1 MCSSACIEYT
11 WSLLLQQSWLVAGN
25 PPGKTIHPKQHGDL
39 HFSRLFREQRFL
51 FYSVKKKGPEN
62 IILRG
67 GAQSCFHFFVST
79 GHGTLLGFP
88 SKFSLNEIREN
99 ERTKFVNFCSKFS
112 RISMHFL
119 LNFPQIFYFRKIF
132 VRLKW
137 KSFHF
142 SSRRISNEFRES
154 FERISQIFL
163 TNFAKVTNEFRETFD
178 RISQNLFKE
187 HFRKNFSFRSYFHWL
202 NEIFAKEIQRKLG
215 NPILCLYVDC

>member
-1 MCSSACIEYT
+1 M
-11 WSLLLQQSWLVAGN
+11 
-25 PPGKTIHPKQHGDL
+25 
-39 HFSRLFREQRFL
+39 
-51 FYSVKKKGPEN
+51 
-62 IILRG
+62 
-67 GAQSCFHFFVST
+67 
-79 GHGTLLGFP
+79 LGFP

-112 RISMHFL
+112 RISMHFAK
-119 LNFPQIFYFRKIF
+119 IFHLRKIF

-163 TNFAKVTNEFRETFD
+163 TNFAKVSNELRETFD
-178 RISQNLFKE
+178 RISRNFFKE

-202 NEIFAKEIQRKLG
+202 NEMFAKEIERKFG
-215 NPILCLYVDC
+215 NPNKKLAAIKKWFL